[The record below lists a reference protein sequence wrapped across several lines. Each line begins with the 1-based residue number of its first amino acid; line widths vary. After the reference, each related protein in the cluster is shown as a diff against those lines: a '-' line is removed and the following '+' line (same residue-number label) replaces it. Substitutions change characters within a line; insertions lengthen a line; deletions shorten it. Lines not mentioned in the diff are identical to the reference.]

1 LETQRVGVNEI
12 ARRLGIRKAT
22 IIRWLSASVYEEGR
36 GWHKGG
42 YRTHTKEEADRIV
55 KLKESRI
62 EKKKYFLGSPH
73 IRMDYAKTYQN
84 DELPSLWFFDKVVRD
99 AGLQTHEPKKK
110 KKGQDIVKRLRFP
123 IKSIIG
129 LGRIHQSSD
138 FIGKKFITG
147 RSEPISIFSTSYYQ
161 WLQLFQIWRTTAES
175 ATCAIEQLSILWQ
188 TTPIPNVM
196 RMDNGM
202 TFRGTGAGVARVGTF
217 LKFLLNLGVTPL
229 FSSPYQS
236 YTNPHIEGHNR
247 TFSEK
252 LWERH
257 TFTTIDEIDTECAR
271 FNTESREYYEYA
283 CKERLAQKSLRFL
296 APERIIVTDHLRDTR
311 GKKVCF
317 IRFVQKWLER
327 NRESGIVLLNRF
339 VTLPDAYLNQY
350 VFVTVNLETAM
361 LIITSE
367 HDGIVDEILRQKFP
381 YTL

>member
-1 LETQRVGVNEI
+1 MKKAGVGVNEI
-12 ARRLGIRKAT
+12 ARKLGLRKAT
-22 IIRWLSASVYEEGR
+22 IIRWFSVEAYTEGR

-42 YRTHTKEEADRIV
+42 YRTHTETEAERIV
-55 KLKESRI
+55 TLKKTRI
-62 EKKKYFLGSPH
+62 EKRKYFLGSPH
-73 IRMDYAKTYQN
+73 VRMDYAKQFR
-84 DELPSLWFFDKVVRD
+84 DEKLPSLWFFDKVVRD
-99 AGLQTHEPKKK
+99 AGLQTHEPKRR
-110 KKGQDIVKRLRFP
+110 KKGQGIVKRLRFP
-123 IKSIIG
+123 IKSIIC

-161 WLQLFQIWRTTAES
+161 WLQLFQIWRTEAES
-175 ATCAIEQLSILWQ
+175 ATCAIARLSTLWQ

-217 LKFLLNLGVTPL
+217 LKFLLNIGITPL
-229 FSSPYQS
+229 FSAPYQS

-247 TFSEK
+247 IFTEK
-252 LWERH
+252 LWGRH
-257 TFTTIDEIDTECAR
+257 VFKTIEEIDAECAR
-271 FNTESREYYEYA
+271 FNDESREYYEYA
-283 CKERLAQKSLRFL
+283 FKERLAQKSLRFL
-296 APERIIVTDHLRDTR
+296 VPERTIITDRLQDTR

-317 IRFVQKWLER
+317 IRFVEQWLER
-327 NRESGIVLLNRF
+327 GRASGIVLLNRF
-339 VTLPDAYLNQY
+339 VVLPEAYLNQY

-361 LIITSE
+361 LTITSE